1 MRQTMIRSAGALAT
15 LMLFLVAA
23 VLGTTGLSSASVTR
37 GAVVVSASSP
47 GPMELTACDQNTCQ
61 VIANSGTMVTDWAT
75 STTAPNSVCTYAEYI
90 ENGTIIAER
99 ARRRVCQPDRKAT
112 PTRLIPANSPANTKL
127 CTVWT
132 GIAGKPCNTV

>member
-90 ENGTIIAER
+90 ENGTIIAES
-99 ARRRVCQPDRKAT
+99 AT
-112 PTRLIPANSPANTKL
+112 TCLSAGQEGDANWSDPGKFPANAKL